1 MIWSSRKRKAIDR
14 IRQAM
19 AGNFPRETNEEAWK
33 WWAKNND
40 IHTIESVAGAME
52 HLDKKMKE
60 VRSEHSG

>member
-1 MIWSSRKRKAIDR
+1 
-14 IRQAM
+14 M